1 LYLLTKNDDQ
11 LVIVASKDEKI
22 RVGDICE
29 SDGVISQVVEIRFVD
44 LPGILEHV
52 IRQSL
57 IPRVDVSEDTS
68 DEIQTMFGNISD
80 SKMIITKI
88 RGHLEKDNGKDV
100 FKKGLMEFD
109 ISREKTKPKLLPQKK
124 FLDCLGLSFGE
135 NALAVT
141 LSSEQPENFDFEPK
155 KFGINLITGQKEAG
169 KSYFCKR
176 LLLKLIKLGVPTI
189 VFDINGEYQNLDKN
203 ESGEDNPEYSDS
215 IIFLDRKLNAP
226 KGNRQMFRIPLDQI
240 EPGDFAKAVTI
251 TEEQAM
257 WNDVYRF
264 WNENKNNNFGL
275 EELANFA
282 TQVHDEKSRHAL
294 QRRVHYAMSLRLFG
308 PFDWNEKIE
317 KIKDGGAIIINLK
330 EEKSRH
336 LSIMVRFIMKSIEKW
351 LKDKPKG
358 MSLFLEEAQNYVEKG
373 EEIRDL
379 LTRMRHIG
387 FFPTFITN
395 DPTTLPSE
403 VLSLADNIISFKFD
417 SDMDRNHLARSGKID
432 DDTLK
437 ILKNLEKYQ
446 CLCIGKFTND
456 FPFFLR
462 IKKQEGVK
470 MLGETKPLV

>member
-1 LYLLTKNDDQ
+1 MYLLTKNDDQ

-57 IPRVDVSEDTS
+57 IPRVEVSEDTS

-189 VFDINGEYQNLDKN
+189 VFDVNGEYQNLDKN
-203 ESGEDNPEYSDS
+203 ESGEDNEFSGS
-215 IIFLDRKLNAP
+215 IIFLDRKINTP
-226 KGNRQMFRIPLDQI
+226 IGNKQTFRIPLNEIRAD
-240 EPGDFAKAVTI
+240 EFAKSVNI
-251 TEEQAM
+251 SEEQAM
-257 WNDVYRF
+257 YTELLRF
-264 WNENKNNNFGL
+264 WNENRGKDFGL
-275 EELANFA
+275 DELENKIKE
-282 TQVHDEKSRHAL
+282 VSNEKSRLAL
-294 QRRVHYAMSLRLFG
+294 QGRIRYAKSLRLFG
-308 PFDWNEKIE
+308 PLDWNEKIE
-317 KIKDGGAIIINLK
+317 KIRDGGAIIINLK
-330 EEKSRH
+330 EERSHH

-373 EEIRDL
+373 DDMRDL

-417 SDMDRNHLARSGKID
+417 SDMDRNHLAKSGKID
-432 DDTLK
+432 NDTLK
-437 ILKNLEKYQ
+437 ILKNLEKHQ
-446 CLCIGKFTND
+446 CLCIGKLTND

-462 IKKQEGVK
+462 IKKQDGVK
-470 MLGETKPLV
+470 MDGETKPLV

>member
-1 LYLLTKNDDQ
+1 M
-11 LVIVASKDEKI
+11 VASKDEKI

-52 IRQSL
+52 IRQSV
-57 IPRVDVSEDTS
+57 IPPINVSEDTS
-68 DEIQTMFGNISD
+68 SEIQTMFGNISD

-88 RGHLEKDNGKDV
+88 RGHLENSGKTEV
-100 FKKGLMEFD
+100 FKKGLMDFG
-109 ISREKTKPKLLPQKK
+109 ISREKTKPRLLSQKK
-124 FLDCLGLSFGE
+124 FLDCLGLSFSE
-135 NALAVT
+135 NALAST
-141 LSSEQPENFDFEPK
+141 LSSEQPVNFDFEPS

-169 KSYFCKR
+169 KSYFAKR
-176 LLLKLIKLGVPTI
+176 LLLKLIKLGIPSI
-189 VFDINGEYQNLDKN
+189 VFDVNGEYQNLDKDETGEPN
-203 ESGEDNPEYSDS
+203 EFSDS
-215 IIFLDRKLNAP
+215 IIFLDRKIETP
-226 KGNRQMFRIPLDQI
+226 IGNKQKFRIPLNTIQPD
-240 EPGDFAKAVTI
+240 EFAKSVNI

-257 WNDVYRF
+257 YTEVLRF
-264 WNENKNNNFGL
+264 WNENRNNNFGL
-275 EELANFA
+275 DELANFA
-282 TQVHDEKSRHAL
+282 SQVTNEKSRLAL
-294 QRRVHYAMSLRLFG
+294 QGRVRFAKSLRLFG
-308 PFDWNEKIE
+308 PLDWNEKIQ

-358 MSLFLEEAQNYVEKG
+358 MSLFLEEAQNYIEKG
-373 EEIRDL
+373 DEIRDL

-417 SDMDRNHLARSGKID
+417 SDLDRNHLAKSGKID

-437 ILKNLEKYQ
+437 ILKNLEKHQ

-456 FPFFLR
+456 FPFFLS
-462 IKKQEGVK
+462 IKKQQGVK
-470 MLGETKPLV
+470 MAGETKPLV